1 MADYPS
7 GRKTH
12 ALQLGRIDDA
22 TKLLDKRRK
31 KPDANCQGYDE
42 GAWNTKGVKRGH
54 KIARLGRHDK
64 DGSHQKRREGCSK
77 RLENQSDTRTNL
89 RINHHGQSNEDEH
102 GNITDEKLHRQTS
115 LSRYAGEQ
123 QRKSK
128 QNRTPR
134 RIAAKT
140 GADAKNDQQDY
151 LRPWIEP

>member
-1 MADYPS
+1 MADHPG

-12 ALQLGRIDDA
+12 ALQPSRIDDA

-31 KPDANCQGYDE
+31 KSDANCQGYDE
-42 GAWNTKGVKRGH
+42 EARNTKGVKRGH
-54 KIARLGRHDK
+54 EIARLGRHDK
-64 DGSHQKRREGCSK
+64 DGGHQKRGEGRSK
-77 RLENQSDTRTNL
+77 RLEDQGDARADL

-102 GNITDEKLHRQTS
+102 GNIADEKLHRQTS

-123 QRKSK
+123 QRESK
-128 QNRTPR
+128 QNGTPR

-140 GADAKNDQQDY
+140 GADAENDQQDN